1 MNNYEEVVFKAD
13 TKVIQNKFFYTINGF
28 VKSPLSNNDLI
39 GITYSCK
46 NLFDEILDIGKD
58 KLFELMSEHGEVVIA
73 KDFPY
78 FTNRES
84 ANRFADWLKDNF
96 ASLLILK
103 TF

>member
-1 MNNYEEVVFKAD
+1 MNNYDEVVFKAD
-13 TKVIQNKFFYTINGF
+13 TKVIQNKFFYTVNGF
-28 VKSPLSNNDLI
+28 VKSPLSSNSLI

-46 NLFDEILDIGKD
+46 VLFDEILEMDKE
-58 KLFELMSEHGEVVIA
+58 KLFNLMCKYGEVVII

-96 ASLLILK
+96 AGLLILK
-103 TF
+103 TL